1 MNNKKTNLLLNKR
14 TGNMY
19 EFVTHTW
26 NPIKGICYHQCR
38 YCYMRYLLKEPYL
51 RQPVLVEGEFSR
63 NLNEAEVLF
72 VGSSIDMFA
81 KDIPDEWIMRVL
93 DHCANFNEDKPE
105 GKHIVFLLQSKD
117 PARILQFAHH
127 PIMAHAVV
135 ATTLET
141 NRYDSNIMGN
151 PPKITDRASAME
163 QMADMGIY
171 TMVTAEPLMDFDL
184 DEFVDIIRRCNP
196 RRVNIGKNS
205 AKDYRV
211 PEPDPKKVHDLVTSL
226 RAFTR
231 VEIKNNASIWFE

>member
-1 MNNKKTNLLLNKR
+1 MKTNLALNKS

-19 EFVTHTW
+19 KFVTHTW

-38 YCYMRYLLKEPYL
+38 YCYMRYLLNETFKRP
-51 RQPVLVEGEFSR
+51 PVLVEGEFSR
-63 NLNEAEVLF
+63 NLNEAKVLF

-81 KDIPDEWIMRVL
+81 KDIPDEWITKIL
-93 DHCANFNEDKPE
+93 DHCASFNEDKPE
-105 GKHIVFLLQSKD
+105 GGHIVFLLQSKD

-127 PIMAHAVV
+127 PIMDHAIV

-151 PPKITDRASAME
+151 SPKITDRASAME
-163 QMADMGIY
+163 QIADMGIY

-184 DEFVDIIRRCNP
+184 DEFVGLIRRCKP
-196 RRVNIGKNS
+196 YQVNIGRNS
-205 AKDYRV
+205 IRDIIL
-211 PEPDPKKVHDLVTSL
+211 PEPSPEKVHNLMSSL

-231 VEIKNNASIWFE
+231 VEIKKNASIWFK

>member
-1 MNNKKTNLLLNKR
+1 MNKKETNLALNKR

-19 EFVTHTW
+19 ELVTHTW
-26 NPIKGICYHQCR
+26 NPIKGICYHQCK
-38 YCYMRYLLKEPYL
+38 YCYMRHLLRETFQRP
-51 RQPVLVEGEFSR
+51 PVLVEGEFSR
-63 NLNEAEVLF
+63 NLNEAKVLF

-105 GKHIVFLLQSKD
+105 GGHIVFLLQSKD
-117 PARILQFAHH
+117 PARIIKFAHH

-151 PPKITDRASAME
+151 SPKIIGRASAME
-163 QMADMGIY
+163 QIADMGIY

-184 DEFVDIIRRCNP
+184 DEFLDIIRCCNP
-196 RRVNIGKNS
+196 QRVSIGKNT

-211 PEPDPKKVHDLVTSL
+211 PEPDPKKVQDLVTSL
-226 RAFTR
+226 RTFTR
-231 VEIKNNASIWFE
+231 VEIKKCASIWFE

>member
-1 MNNKKTNLLLNKR
+1 MKTNLALNKS

-19 EFVTHTW
+19 KFVTHTW

-38 YCYMRYLLKEPYL
+38 YCYMRYLLNEPFL
-51 RQPVLVEGEFSR
+51 RPPVLVEGEFSR
-63 NLNEAEVLF
+63 NLNEAKVLF

-81 KDIPDEWIMRVL
+81 KDIPDEWITKIL
-93 DHCANFNEDKPE
+93 DHCASFNEDKPE
-105 GKHIVFLLQSKD
+105 GGHIVFLLQSKD

-127 PIMAHAVV
+127 PIMDHAIV

-141 NRYDSNIMGN
+141 NRYVPDIMGN
-151 PPKITDRASAME
+151 SPAME
-163 QMADMGIY
+163 ARAAAMKKIADRGIY
-171 TMVTAEPLMDFDL
+171 TMVTAEPLMEFDL

-211 PEPDPKKVHDLVTSL
+211 PEPNPKKVQDLVTSL
-226 RAFTR
+226 WAFTR
-231 VEIKNNASIWFE
+231 VEIKKNASIWFK

>member
-1 MNNKKTNLLLNKR
+1 
-14 TGNMY
+14 
-19 EFVTHTW
+19 
-26 NPIKGICYHQCR
+26 
-38 YCYMRYLLKEPYL
+38 MRYLLSETFQRP
-51 RQPVLVEGEFSR
+51 PVLVEGEFSR
-63 NLNEAEVLF
+63 NLNEAKVLF

-81 KDIPDEWIMRVL
+81 KDIPDEWITRVL
-93 DHCANFNEDKPE
+93 DHCAHFNEDKPE
-105 GKHIVFLLQSKD
+105 GGHIVFLLQSKD

-151 PPKITDRASAME
+151 SPKITDRASAME
-163 QMADMGIY
+163 QISDMGIY

-184 DEFVDIIRRCNP
+184 GEFLDIIRRCNP

-211 PEPDPKKVHDLVTSL
+211 PEPDPKKVQDLVTSL
-226 RAFTR
+226 QAFTR
-231 VEIKNNASIWFE
+231 VKIKKNASVWFK

>member
-1 MNNKKTNLLLNKR
+1 MEKKKINLALNKS

-19 EFVTHTW
+19 KFVTHTW

-38 YCYMRYLLKEPYL
+38 YCYMRYLLNEPFL
-51 RQPVLVEGEFSR
+51 RPPVLVEGEFSR
-63 NLNEAEVLF
+63 NLNEAKVLF

-81 KDIPDEWIMRVL
+81 KDIPDEWITKIL
-93 DHCANFNEDKPE
+93 DHCASFNEDKPE
-105 GKHIVFLLQSKD
+105 GGHIVFLLQSKD

-127 PIMAHAVV
+127 PIMDHAIV

-151 PPKITDRASAME
+151 SPKITDRALAME
-163 QMADMGIY
+163 QMADIGIY

-211 PEPDPKKVHDLVTSL
+211 LEPDPKKIRELVTSL

-231 VEIKNNASIWFE
+231 VEIKKNASIWFK

>member
-1 MNNKKTNLLLNKR
+1 
-14 TGNMY
+14 
-19 EFVTHTW
+19 
-26 NPIKGICYHQCR
+26 
-38 YCYMRYLLKEPYL
+38 MRYLLNEPFL
-51 RQPVLVEGEFSR
+51 RPPVLVEGEFSR
-63 NLNEAEVLF
+63 NLNEAKVLF

-81 KDIPDEWIMRVL
+81 KDIPDEWITKIL
-93 DHCANFNEDKPE
+93 DHCASFNEDKPE
-105 GKHIVFLLQSKD
+105 GGHIVFLLQSKD

-127 PIMAHAVV
+127 PIMDHAIV

-151 PPKITDRASAME
+151 SPKITDRALAME

-211 PEPDPKKVHDLVTSL
+211 PEPNPKKVQDLVTSL

-231 VEIKNNASIWFE
+231 VEIKKNASIWFK

>member
-1 MNNKKTNLLLNKR
+1 MKTNLALNKR

-38 YCYMRYLLKEPYL
+38 YCYMRHLLNEPFQ
-51 RQPVLVEGEFSR
+51 RTPVLVEGEFSR
-63 NLNEAEVLF
+63 NLNEAKVLF

-93 DHCANFNEDKPE
+93 DHCAHFNEDKPE
-105 GKHIVFLLQSKD
+105 REHIVFLLQSKD
-117 PARILQFAHH
+117 PARIFQFAHH

-135 ATTLET
+135 AITLET
-141 NRYDSNIMGN
+141 NRYDSNMGN
-151 PPKITDRASAME
+151 SPKITDRASAME
-163 QMADMGIY
+163 QIADMGIY

-205 AKDYRV
+205 ARDYRV
-211 PEPDPKKVHDLVTSL
+211 PEPEPKKVRNLVTSL

-231 VEIKNNASIWFE
+231 VEIKKNASIWFE

>member
-1 MNNKKTNLLLNKR
+1 MKTNLALNKR
-14 TGNMY
+14 SGNMY

-38 YCYMRYLLKEPYL
+38 YCYMRYLLNETFQRP
-51 RQPVLVEGEFSR
+51 PVLVKGEFSR
-63 NLNEAEVLF
+63 NLNEAKVLF

-81 KDIPDEWIMRVL
+81 KDIPDKWIMRVL
-93 DHCANFNEDKPE
+93 DHCAQFNENKSE
-105 GKHIVFLLQSKD
+105 GEHIVFLLQSKD
-117 PARILQFAHH
+117 PARILQFAQH

-141 NRYDSNIMGN
+141 NRYDSNFMGN
-151 PPKITDRASAME
+151 SPLISDRASAME
-163 QMADMGIY
+163 EIADMGIY

-184 DEFVDIIRRCNP
+184 DKFSELIKRCNP

-205 AKDYRV
+205 ARDYRV
-211 PEPDPKKVHDLVTSL
+211 PEPDSQKVRELVTRL

-231 VEIKNNASIWFE
+231 VEIKSNAKVWFE

>member
-1 MNNKKTNLLLNKR
+1 MKTNLALNKS

-19 EFVTHTW
+19 KFVTHTW

-38 YCYMRYLLKEPYL
+38 YCYMRYLLNEPFL
-51 RQPVLVEGEFSR
+51 RPPVLVEGEFSR

-72 VGSSIDMFA
+72 VGSSIDIFA
-81 KDIPDEWIMRVL
+81 KDIPDEWIIRVL
-93 DHCANFNEDKPE
+93 DHCASFNEDKPE
-105 GKHIVFLLQSKD
+105 GGHIVFLLQSKN

-127 PIMAHAVV
+127 PIMDHAIV

-151 PPKITDRASAME
+151 SPKITDRALAME
-163 QMADMGIY
+163 QMADIGIY
-171 TMVTAEPLMDFDL
+171 TMVTAEPLMDYDL

-211 PEPDPKKVHDLVTSL
+211 PEPDPKKVQELVTSL

-231 VEIKNNASIWFE
+231 VEFKKNASIWLSDH

>member
-1 MNNKKTNLLLNKR
+1 MYKKTINIALNER

-19 EFVTHTW
+19 EFITHTW
-26 NPIKGICYHQCR
+26 NPIKGVCYHQCR
-38 YCYMRYLLKEPYL
+38 YCYMRYLLNETFKRP
-51 RQPVLVEGEFSR
+51 PVLVEGEFSR

-117 PARILQFAHH
+117 PARILQFSHH

-151 PPKITDRASAME
+151 SPKITDRASAME
-163 QMADMGIY
+163 QIADMGIY

-211 PEPDPKKVHDLVTSL
+211 PEPNPKKVQDFVISL

-231 VEIKNNASIWFE
+231 VEIKKNASIWFK

>member
-1 MNNKKTNLLLNKR
+1 
-14 TGNMY
+14 
-19 EFVTHTW
+19 
-26 NPIKGICYHQCR
+26 
-38 YCYMRYLLKEPYL
+38 MRYLLNEPFL
-51 RQPVLVEGEFSR
+51 RPPVLVEGEFSR
-63 NLNEAEVLF
+63 NLNEAKVLF

-81 KDIPDEWIMRVL
+81 KDIPDEWITKIL
-93 DHCANFNEDKPE
+93 DHCASFNEDKPE
-105 GKHIVFLLQSKD
+105 GGHIVFLLQSKD

-127 PIMAHAVV
+127 PIMDHAIV

-151 PPKITDRASAME
+151 SPKITDRALAME
-163 QMADMGIY
+163 QMADIGIY

-184 DEFVDIIRRCNP
+184 NEFVDIIRRCNP

-211 PEPDPKKVHDLVTSL
+211 LEPDPKKVRELVTSL

-231 VEIKNNASIWFE
+231 VEIKKNASIWFE